1 MKGILY
7 GITIFLGSL
16 FALQGQEI
24 RVQNENGDP
33 LGFSHLRV
41 LKEEGLLF
49 VADQHGVFHLPG
61 NMASGKVAISHIGYE
76 TFVLS
81 YQAGESH
88 KVTLKAK
95 IYDLGDFEVNPMDEK
110 VMVTNAFDV
119 LKETMK
125 TPSVTKAYY
134 KALGFQKESGSE
146 IYSADYFG
154 VYLYKE
160 LVDRSKKQFEWFQN
174 GLNGFVGEH
183 NRQWHA
189 ESLEAPSKFDNF
201 SQSYGFGAIIGMEN
215 YGYLNDLLF
224 MVSDLK
230 LKDLVVV
237 EACSTGPYECYTYL
251 TGDVEL
257 IIQIHA
263 LEQRIAHIEAK
274 KLPRPRQPNIFWSS
288 QKHMEVEFAWDQSDY
303 FMSQVRW
310 EDNMPNHKLK
320 AELFFLEKNAAWDIN
335 WNKGKTSSFFDYTR
349 SSYIP
354 NYNSEKWK
362 QMGLLSMLN
371 QYSNENINVQKL
383 KSIPSDPT
391 STEAGKSSREYWLQF
406 YDYLHAQGIRWGG
419 TSN

>member
-1 MKGILY
+1 
-7 GITIFLGSL
+7 
-16 FALQGQEI
+16 
-24 RVQNENGDP
+24 
-33 LGFSHLRV
+33 
-41 LKEEGLLF
+41 
-49 VADQHGVFHLPG
+49 
-61 NMASGKVAISHIGYE
+61 
-76 TFVLS
+76 
-81 YQAGESH
+81 
-88 KVTLKAK
+88 
-95 IYDLGDFEVNPMDEK
+95 
-110 VMVTNAFDV
+110 
-119 LKETMK
+119 
-125 TPSVTKAYY
+125 
-134 KALGFQKESGSE
+134 
-146 IYSADYFG
+146 
-154 VYLYKE
+154 
-160 LVDRSKKQFEWFQN
+160 
-174 GLNGFVGEH
+174 
-183 NRQWHA
+183 
-189 ESLEAPSKFDNF
+189 
-201 SQSYGFGAIIGMEN
+201 MEN

-237 EACSTGPYECYTYL
+237 EACSTGPYECYAYL
-251 TGDVEL
+251 TGDVDL

-288 QKHMEVEFAWDQSDY
+288 QKHMEVEFAWDESDY

-310 EDNMPNHKLK
+310 EDDMPNHKLK

-354 NYNSEKWK
+354 NYKSEKWK

-391 STEAGKSSREYWLQF
+391 STEAGKSSRYYWLQF

-419 TSN
+419 LQTNGKSEVHIYNKVITVTEEHSDEDGMINVKFGLVNSTSKTVNIIKVNPHCSCTGFVLEDDLISPNDTTYLSLEVAFAQLKILKSTYATVKIDHKSKYLLARIRLKED